1 MKITQKY
8 LTLIIITL
16 FTVGCTEDFLDRQPL
31 DQEVSSTF
39 YQTEEQAMQAL
50 VSIYDAMQYQSS
62 PGVSWAPFMAM
73 SEILS
78 DDAFAGGGDAN
89 DGKDEDEFNLFNIPT
104 TNVIVHS
111 LWLKNYT
118 GIYRA
123 NLYLEIIDGIDTSD
137 EFKAR
142 TSAEAK
148 FMRAYFHFELARFF
162 ENIPMLTATIK
173 STSEYSQTQNTPEE
187 VYNQIAKDLVEAI
200 VDLPE
205 FLPEE
210 GKGRISKWAAQ
221 AMLGR
226 VYLFYNGVYGS
237 DLVAGDVTI
246 DRAKAL
252 EYLEDMIARSGHD
265 LLPDYS
271 KVFKLESE
279 YSVENVFEI
288 GHGDSPAWW
297 DWGYVRGGEG
307 NLSAQMM
314 GPRVTRSN
322 KWDRGWSFGTVTQ
335 GLFEQLENDPRLSSS
350 ILQESDL
357 DGTLGIGYQHT
368 GYYSNKYTSDA
379 EHWGADGQFE
389 HNRTNNYRVIRHSDV
404 LLMAAELGSA
414 SAQNYLDDVRARVGL
429 GSVPVNLDN
438 IYNERRVELA
448 LEGIRYFDVLRR
460 GLGYANNALSMTGE
474 RGPNFVGDQQ
484 LFDVTFNMATK
495 GFLPIPQVEIDLS
508 NNVFIQNLGY

>member
-1 MKITQKY
+1 MKITKKY
-8 LTLIIITL
+8 LPLLIIMML
-16 FTVGCTEDFLDRQPL
+16 AFGCSEEFLDRQPL
-31 DQEVSSTF
+31 DQQVTSTF
-39 YQTEEQAMQAL
+39 YKTEEDAMQAL

-62 PGVSWAPFMAM
+62 PGVSWAPFVAM
-73 SEILS
+73 TEILS
-78 DDAFAGGGDAN
+78 DDAYAGGGDAN
-89 DGKDEDEFNLFNIPT
+89 DGQDEDEFNLFNIPT

-111 LWLKNYT
+111 LWLKNYV

-123 NLYLEIIDGIDTSD
+123 NLYLEVIDGVDTSD

-162 ENIPMLTATIK
+162 ENIPMMTSTIGGP
-173 STSEYSQTQNTPEE
+173 SEYSQTQNTPAET
-187 VYNQIAKDLVEAI
+187 YNQIAKDLVESMA
-200 VDLPE
+200 DLPE
-205 FLPEE
+205 FLPAD

-221 AMLGR
+221 AMLAR

-237 DLVAGDVTI
+237 DLVAGDLTV

-265 LLPDYS
+265 LLPDFS
-271 KVFKLESE
+271 KIFKPESE
-279 YSVENVFEI
+279 YSIENVFEI
-288 GHGDSPAWW
+288 GHGDTPPWF

-307 NLSAQMM
+307 NLTAQMM
-314 GPRVTRSN
+314 GPRVTGSDN
-322 KWDRGWSFGTVTQ
+322 FDRGWSFGPVTQ
-335 GLFEQLENDPRLSSS
+335 SLFVEMENDPRLSGT

-357 DGTLGIGYQHT
+357 DGTLNIGYQHS
-368 GYYSNKYTSDA
+368 GYFSNKYSSDSL
-379 EHWGADGQFE
+379 HWGSAGQFE
-389 HNRTNNYRVIRHSDV
+389 HNRTNNFRVIRHSDV
-404 LLMAAELGSA
+404 LLMAAELGSP
-414 SAQNYLDDVRARVGL
+414 SAQSYLDAVRARVGL
-429 GSVPVNLDN
+429 PSVPVSLDN

-508 NNVFIQNLGY
+508 NNVFIQNAGY